1 MSTPDQTDSGMRAGV
16 RWFVVLVEEQ
26 NVTAAAARLR
36 MAQPTLSRM
45 LSRLERRLGT
55 PLFDRRGRRIEV
67 NQAGRELAAHLR
79 RADAEIA
86 AGEAAVA
93 GYAATSPTP
102 IRLGFLHSFGTWLV
116 PALIRQQHE
125 QLPGVRFELTQG
137 AADSIAN
144 GVQLG
149 QLDVGIVSPRPT
161 IPGLA
166 WRRLLRQRL
175 RLAVPTSHRL
185 ARRDTVRLETLVDEA
200 FLSMSAGF
208 GMRAILEDLCAAAG
222 FAPQIAVECQELTT
236 VAALVGAG
244 LGIAVLPVEEVPVL
258 PAGVSLVN
266 IADADAVRD
275 IGIVWQ
281 PHPTEQTRDFIGLA
295 GAVTASLGQ

>member
-1 MSTPDQTDSGMRAGV
+1 MRAAV

-26 NVTAAAARLR
+26 NVTAAAARLQ

-45 LSRLERRLGT
+45 LGRLERRLGT
-55 PLFDRRGRRIEV
+55 QLFDRRGRRIQV
-67 NQAGRELAAHLR
+67 NQAGRALATHLR

-86 AGEAAVA
+86 AGEAAVVEH
-93 GYAATSPTP
+93 AATTLAP

-116 PALIRQQHE
+116 PELIRQQRE

-137 AADSIAN
+137 AAGSIAT

-149 QLDVGIVSPRPT
+149 QLDIGIVSPRPT
-161 IPGLA
+161 MPGLV

-185 ARRDTVRLETLVDEA
+185 ASRDTVRLETLGNEA

-208 GMRAILEDLCAAAG
+208 GMRAILEDLCAGAG
-222 FAPQIAVECQELTT
+222 FVPQIAVECQELTT

-244 LGIAVLPVEEVPVL
+244 LGIAVLPVEEVPTL
-258 PAGVSLVN
+258 PAGVALVN

-281 PHPTEQTRDFIGLA
+281 PHPTEQIKDFVDRARAL
-295 GAVTASLGQ
+295 TAPLGQ